1 MKELLTAILLSLV
14 SLSCPAQS
22 IREIKRDNAYIYAES
37 TAPGARAADS
47 LALESMAE
55 KLSQGLDLPYSAEA
69 KKRLMLSYGDDLR
82 RECGMLSSSGRD
94 GVSVLRYIRR
104 DEVER
109 IFENR
114 RAKVKEMLSIAG
126 TAEGNAQ
133 TDVALRYYSWA
144 ACLMRS
150 LPPLD
155 AAAIADAESRT
166 AAVLDG
172 LSVEFDRQ
180 NRFDRGIVELTFKY
194 KGRPVRNIDYRF
206 FDGQKW
212 SGVLSAKDGKGF
224 IEVSPDSGIEQYRIS
239 YEVTPARLQH
249 IFREVNAVTRA
260 LDASSSGMTDNSAG
274 SKAAPQK
281 IDLSAVKRKVMDVV
295 SRQEFNS
302 GQDSLRAGLTPVIFT
317 SAYEEAV
324 ARICAGIS
332 SGDTES
338 LADCFTAEGYDI
350 FRRLISYGNA
360 RVLNF
365 DGLDFYSLG
374 DEVYCRSVPMVFA
387 FRGNGRRFVEN
398 VVFTFNR
405 EGKICNLTFS
415 LAQDVVRDIVS
426 HDGWTEEAR
435 IILIGF
441 LENYQ
446 TAYALKRHDY
456 ISSIF
461 DDDAL
466 IITGRVLSHVKG
478 PNEYDDN
485 RYVTL
490 TRHNKESYLRQLD
503 KVFASQEYINLRFSD
518 CEVVKLGKGEQ
529 LFGIKIRQEYFS
541 TTYSD
546 SGYLFILVD
555 LRDYREPVIHV
566 RTWQE
571 APDKEFG
578 VIGPYNF

>member
-1 MKELLTAILLSLV
+1 MRGLVTAAVLLSLISV
-14 SLSCPAQS
+14 CSGAQS
-22 IREIKRDNAYIYAES
+22 IREIKKDKAYIYAES
-37 TAPGARAADS
+37 TGQGARAADS
-47 LALESMAE
+47 LALEAMAD
-55 KLSQGLDLPYSAEA
+55 KLSQSLDLPYSGEV

-82 RECGMLSSSGRD
+82 RECGMLSSSGKN
-94 GVSVLRYIRR
+94 GVSVLRYIHR
-104 DEVER
+104 DAVEK

-114 RAKVKEMLSIAG
+114 RAKVREMLSIAG
-126 TAEGNAQ
+126 TAEANGQ

-155 AAAIADAESRT
+155 VAAIADAESRT
-166 AAVLDG
+166 TAVLDG

-206 FDGQKW
+206 FDGEKW

-224 IEVSPDSGIEQYRIS
+224 IEVSADSRIEQYRIS

-249 IFREVNAVTRA
+249 IFREVNAVTEA
-260 LDASSSGMTDNSAG
+260 LGASAG
-274 SKAAPQK
+274 TMDTATRQSAPQK
-281 IDLSAVKRKVMDVV
+281 IDLSAVKRKVMEVM
-295 SRQEFNS
+295 SRQEFTS
-302 GQDSLRAGLTPVIFT
+302 EPDSLRSGLTPVVFT
-317 SAYEEAV
+317 SGYEDV
-324 ARICAGIS
+324 ISRICTGIS
-332 SGDTES
+332 SSATDS
-338 LADCFTAEGYDI
+338 LADCFTEEGYDI
-350 FRRLISYGNA
+350 FRRLIGYGNA

-365 DGLDFYSLG
+365 DHLDFYALG
-374 DEVYCRSVPMVFA
+374 DEVYCRSVPMAFS

-398 VVFTFNR
+398 IVFTFNR

-415 LAQDVVRDIVS
+415 LSQDVVSDIVS
-426 HDGWTEEAR
+426 QDGWTEEAR
-435 IILIGF
+435 IILTDF

-446 TAYALKRHDY
+446 TAYALKRYDY

-466 IITGRVLSHVKG
+466 IITGRVLNRVKG
-478 PNEYDDN
+478 PDEYSNN

-490 TRHNKESYLRQLD
+490 TRHNKESYLRQLG
-503 KVFASQEYINLRFSD
+503 KVFSSQEYINLRFSD

-529 LFGIKIRQEYFS
+529 LFGIKIRQEYYS

-555 LRDYREPVIHV
+555 LRDYRRPVIHV
-566 RTWQE
+566 RTWQD